1 MSGTP
6 EHVKARIVDYY
17 VLTTERSYLSNWSG
31 ESLGLHCGMADETTK
46 SLSESLDNTNAFLA
60 DQAGITAGTRV
71 LDAGC
76 GVGGS
81 CFWLARHKGARVTGV
96 SIVPRQVELARQFA
110 QERGLEAL
118 VDFRVADMALTDFH
132 PGSFDVVWNLESM
145 CHAVDLD
152 GYLAHA
158 AELLRDGG
166 RLAVIDICRGP
177 VANAE
182 LESVVAGGWVLAPL
196 RTPQQI
202 VAALE
207 RSGFAEITTADIG
220 PKLELSNRAL
230 ESKAVQTLLFL
241 RSDALVEG
249 SAPDPRY
256 EAHVRAAL
264 AFVRGMREQA
274 FSMTHL
280 LAVRRARANGHG
292 G

>member
-6 EHVKARIVDYY
+6 EHVRARIVDYY
-17 VLTTERSYLSNWSG
+17 VLTTERSYLANWSG

-60 DQAGITAGTRV
+60 ERAGITAGTRV

-81 CFWLARHKGARVTGV
+81 SLWLARHKGARVTGI
-96 SIVPRQVELARQFA
+96 SIVPRQVEIARQFA
-110 QERGLEAL
+110 RERGLEAL
-118 VDFRVADMALTDFH
+118 VDFRVADMALTNFP

-145 CHAVDLD
+145 CHAVDLG
-152 GYLAHA
+152 GYVAHA
-158 AELLRDGG
+158 GELLRDGG

-182 LESVVAGGWVLAPL
+182 LESVVADGWVLAPL
-196 RTPQQI
+196 RTADEI
-202 VAALE
+202 AAALE
-207 RSGFAEITTADIG
+207 RSGFREITTADVG
-220 PKLELSNRAL
+220 PRLELSNRAL
-230 ESKAVQTLLFL
+230 EAKAVQALLLL
-241 RSDALVEG
+241 RSDALVAG
-249 SAPDPRY
+249 RAPEPRY

-274 FSMTHL
+274 FSMIHI
-280 LAVRRARANGHG
+280 LAVRRARADGRG
-292 G
+292 A